1 MYPVFEHIPT
11 VMTVIAWTGCFTAFL
26 GASIALTQNDIKK
39 GLAYSTI
46 SQLGYMVMAMG
57 IGAYSAGLF
66 HLMTHAYFKA
76 MLFLGSGSVI
86 HGMEGVVGHEPVLAQ
101 DMRMMG
107 GLRKYMP
114 ITSLTFLVGTLAI
127 CGIPPF
133 AGFWS
138 KDEILSLAFGAN
150 PLLWL
155 VGWLTAGLTA
165 FYMFRMYFL
174 TFEGGFKGNDK
185 GISKQLLAASA
196 PVFGPGAMD
205 VKELDTHEHDHEHHS
220 HEPHESPLTMT
231 FPLIMLAIPSVLIGL
246 VGRPWNN
253 GFERFISIPGEV
265 AEEVHHFEWNEFLIM
280 GGSSVGIALI
290 GITLA
295 SLMYLQ
301 KKINPADIAKKFP
314 ALYDLSLHKWY
325 FDDIYDR
332 VFVMGSRRLARQIME
347 VDFRVIDGAVNFTG
361 LATLVGGEGL
371 KYLQNGR
378 GQFYALI
385 VFAAVLGFVVI
396 FSVT

>member
-1 MYPVFEHIPT
+1 
-11 VMTVIAWTGCFTAFL
+11 
-26 GASIALTQNDIKK
+26 
-39 GLAYSTI
+39 
-46 SQLGYMVMAMG
+46 MG
-57 IGAYSAGLF
+57 SEMCIR
-66 HLMTHAYFKA
+66 
-76 MLFLGSGSVI
+76 
-86 HGMEGVVGHEPVLAQ
+86 
-101 DMRMMG
+101 DR
-107 GLRKYMP
+107 
-114 ITSLTFLVGTLAI
+114 
-127 CGIPPF
+127 
-133 AGFWS
+133 
-138 KDEILSLAFGAN
+138 
-150 PLLWL
+150 
-155 VGWLTAGLTA
+155 
-165 FYMFRMYFL
+165 
-174 TFEGGFKGNDK
+174 
-185 GISKQLLAASA
+185 
-196 PVFGPGAMD
+196 
-205 VKELDTHEHDHEHHS
+205 
-220 HEPHESPLTMT
+220 
-231 FPLIMLAIPSVLIGL
+231 
-246 VGRPWNN
+246 
-253 GFERFISIPGEV
+253 
-265 AEEVHHFEWNEFLIM
+265 WNEFLIM

>member
-1 MYPVFEHIPT
+1 
-11 VMTVIAWTGCFTAFL
+11 
-26 GASIALTQNDIKK
+26 
-39 GLAYSTI
+39 
-46 SQLGYMVMAMG
+46 
-57 IGAYSAGLF
+57 
-66 HLMTHAYFKA
+66 
-76 MLFLGSGSVI
+76 
-86 HGMEGVVGHEPVLAQ
+86 
-101 DMRMMG
+101 MG

-165 FYMFRMYFL
+165 FYMFRMYFM

-314 ALYDLSLHKWY
+314 TLYDLSLHKWY